1 MGKGWNDLFVG
12 TARVSEPRN
21 EQEDAIMQMTRANV
35 YILTSLS
42 KMLKNGDL
50 RLEAP
55 KGSRITADLL
65 DALNERLPRALE
77 IIAGT
82 LMEE

>member
-1 MGKGWNDLFVG
+1 MGKGWGDLFVG
-12 TARVSEPRN
+12 TARVSESHN

-35 YILTSLS
+35 YILASLS

>member
-1 MGKGWNDLFVG
+1 MGKGWDDL
-12 TARVSEPRN
+12 
-21 EQEDAIMQMTRANV
+21 QMTRANV
-35 YILTSLS
+35 YILASLS

-55 KGSRITADLL
+55 NGSRVAADLL

-77 IIAGT
+77 IIART